1 MNRHLD
7 KFLEIVFAI
16 LAVGVVLFMI
26 LSQVLIKSPE
36 MFPHW
41 YKPLDNKWTYTT
53 SSGKAGVC
61 APTQLKLEENEV
73 KT

>member
-53 SSGKAGVC
+53 SSGRSGQLVL
-61 APTQLKLEENEV
+61 PTQLN
-73 KT
+73 